1 MQIIKHLV
9 MAVQKKVSARETGT
23 GYMVRPGALLLF
35 IGDDELFVGENAGG
49 WVLVHTNSC
58 PTWSYSVK
66 RHAALRRPH
75 IYRGERES
83 MPQGKR

>member
-9 MAVQKKVSARETGT
+9 MAVQKKVSARKTGPEHV
-23 GYMVRPGALLLF
+23 VRPGALLLF

-49 WVLVHTNSC
+49 WVLVHMNSC
-58 PTWSYSVK
+58 PTWSYPVK

-83 MPQGKR
+83 TPKGKR